1 MVKQERPTGL
11 VTERAAPRNNLDG
24 AIAAYREAV
33 RLRPDFLQAHRGMR
47 NALRSKGDV
56 RGAQDSCRQI
66 LRLSPGD
73 AEAMRALDE
82 LIAEEAAALQSR
94 AAALAADG
102 NIEGAAA
109 AYREVVRL
117 RPGCAEAHGAL
128 GALLVAQHDFAEA
141 AHECRQAI
149 RLRPDL
155 AEAHFNLG
163 NALAGVAAAAPAPAA
178 PKAAS
183 VPDVAAVPLIP
194 APAASRPGDEET
206 RTQDGPVG
214 KNGHSASSV
223 YRVTV
228 REGNL
233 LAELGDLDGAAA
245 RYREAVRLKPDVPE
259 AHNNLGVALRRKGDF
274 DAAIAAFQAAVRLK
288 PDAAETHNNLA
299 VALRSKGDFP
309 SAIVS
314 SREAVRLNAGLAP
327 GWYNLACAYALAG
340 DSKAAAEGLR
350 QAIGLDV
357 KFRELAR
364 REPDLRKVRRAKEV
378 ITWLGPCEH

>member
-1 MVKQERPTGL
+1 MVKQETPTGL
-11 VTERAAPRNNLDG
+11 VTERAAPRNNLGG

-33 RLRPDFLQAHRGMR
+33 RLRPDFLQAHRGLR
-47 NALRSKGDV
+47 NALRSQGDV

-66 LRLSPGD
+66 LRLAPSD
-73 AEAMRALDE
+73 AEALRVLGE
-82 LIAEEAAALQSR
+82 LLAEEAAALQAR
-94 AAALAADG
+94 AEALAADG
-102 NIEGAAA
+102 NIEGATA

-117 RPGCAEAHGAL
+117 RPDSAQAHHAL

-141 AHECRQAI
+141 AHECREAI
-149 RLRPDL
+149 RLRPDF

-163 NALAGVAAAAPAPAA
+163 NALAGAAASASATAA
-178 PKAAS
+178 PKAAF
-183 VPDVAAVPLIP
+183 VPDVVSVPLIP
-194 APAASRPGDEET
+194 APSSPQIGDEET
-206 RTQDGPVG
+206 RTQAGPVR
-214 KNGHSASSV
+214 KNGGASASSI
-223 YRVTV
+223 YRQAV
-228 REGNL
+228 REGNR
-233 LAELGDLDGAAA
+233 LAGRGDLDGAVA
-245 RYREAVRLKPDVPE
+245 RYREAVRLKPDVLE

-288 PDAAETHNNLA
+288 PDAAEAHNNLA
-299 VALRSKGDFP
+299 VALRSKADFP

-314 SREAVRLNAGLAP
+314 SREAVRLNPALAP
-327 GWYNLACAYALAG
+327 AWYNLACAYALAG

-378 ITWLGPCEH
+378 ITWLGPS